1 MREIIKVKDV
11 VTKFG
16 SRIIHDGVSISIKEG
31 EIYGILGASGSG
43 KSTLLRE
50 MILLEHPYR
59 GVIEIFG
66 KNIQKISFKEELEL
80 KKRWG
85 VLFQFGALF
94 SSLNVIENVS
104 VVLEEYTDLP
114 AEFIYKTAL
123 SKLKLT
129 GLKEEAVYLMPKNL
143 SGGMVKRAALARALA
158 LDPEILFLDEPTSGL
173 DPVSARAFDSL
184 ILELHSLFKQTVV
197 MVTHDPQT
205 IANVLERFCILIDKK
220 VVFEGTFEEAV
231 KSKDKKV
238 QKFMKP
244 ILMEIE

>member
-1 MREIIKVKDV
+1 MKEIIKVRNLT
-11 VTKFG
+11 TKFG
-16 SRIIHDGVSISIKEG
+16 KKIIHDNIDITVYEG

-43 KSTLLRE
+43 KSTLMRE
-50 MILLEHPYR
+50 MILLEDR
-59 GVIEIFG
+59 FKGTVEVMG
-66 KNIQKISFKEELEL
+66 KNVKKLSLKDEIELV
-80 KKRWG
+80 KNWG

-94 SSLNVIENVS
+94 SSMNVLENIS

-114 AEFIYKTAL
+114 EEFIEKTAI
-123 SKLKLT
+123 SKIKLA
-129 GLKEEAVYLMPKNL
+129 GLNEDVAYQMPKSL

-158 LDPEILFLDEPTSGL
+158 LDPKLLFLDEPTSGL

-184 ILELHSLFKQTVV
+184 IKEIHSLFNPTVV

-231 KSKDKKV
+231 DSKEKRV
-238 QKFMKP
+238 QKFLKP

>member
-1 MREIIKVKDV
+1 MKEIIKVRNLT
-11 VTKFG
+11 TKFG
-16 SRIIHDGVSISIKEG
+16 QKVVHDNISITIYEG

-50 MILLEHPYR
+50 MILLEHSFK
-59 GVIEIFG
+59 GLIEIMG
-66 KNIQKISFKEELEL
+66 KDITKLSLKEEIEL
-80 KKRWG
+80 KKNWG

-94 SSLNVIENVS
+94 SSLNVLENIS

-114 AEFIYKTAL
+114 EEFIIKTAI

-129 GLKEEAVYLMPKNL
+129 GLKEEVAYQMPKNL

-158 LDPEILFLDEPTSGL
+158 LDPKLLFLDEPTSGL

-184 ILELHSLFKQTVV
+184 IKELHSLFKPTVV

-205 IANVLERFCILIDKK
+205 IANVLDRFCILIDKK
-220 VVFEGTFEEAV
+220 VVFEGTFDEAV
-231 KSKDKKV
+231 KSTDKKV
-238 QKFMKP
+238 QKFLKP

>member
-1 MREIIKVKDV
+1 MKEIIKVRNLT
-11 VTKFG
+11 TKFG
-16 SRIIHDGVSISIKEG
+16 KKIIHDNIDITVYEG

-43 KSTLLRE
+43 KSTLMRE
-50 MILLEHPYR
+50 MILLEDR
-59 GVIEIFG
+59 FKGTVEVMG
-66 KNIQKISFKEELEL
+66 KNVKKLSLKDEIELV
-80 KKRWG
+80 KNWG

-94 SSLNVIENVS
+94 SSMNVLENIS

-114 AEFIYKTAL
+114 EEFIEKTAISKIKLAGL
-123 SKLKLT
+123 S
-129 GLKEEAVYLMPKNL
+129 EDVAYQMPKSL

-158 LDPEILFLDEPTSGL
+158 LDPKILFLDEPTSGL

-184 ILELHSLFKQTVV
+184 IKEIHSLFNPTVV

-231 KSKDKKV
+231 KSDDKKV
-238 QKFMKP
+238 QKFLKP

>member
-1 MREIIKVKDV
+1 MREIIKVRNLT
-11 VTKFG
+11 TKFG
-16 SRIIHDGVSISIKEG
+16 QKVVHDNISITIYKG

-50 MILLEHPYR
+50 MILLEHSFK
-59 GVIEIFG
+59 GLIEIMG
-66 KNIQKISFKEELEL
+66 KDITKLSLKEEIEL
-80 KKRWG
+80 KKNWG

-94 SSLNVIENVS
+94 SSLNVLENIS

-114 AEFIYKTAL
+114 EEFIIKTAI

-129 GLKEEAVYLMPKNL
+129 GLKEEVAYQMPKNL

-158 LDPEILFLDEPTSGL
+158 LDPKLLFLDEPTSGL

-184 ILELHSLFKQTVV
+184 IKELHSLFKPTVV

-205 IANVLERFCILIDKK
+205 IANVLDRFCILIDKK
-220 VVFEGTFEEAV
+220 VVFEGTFDEAV
-231 KSKDKKV
+231 KSTDKKV
-238 QKFMKP
+238 QKFLKP

>member
-1 MREIIKVKDV
+1 MKEIIKVQNLT
-11 VTKFG
+11 TKFG
-16 SRIIHDGVSISIKEG
+16 KKIVHDNISISVREG

-50 MILLEHPYR
+50 MIMLEHSFT
-59 GVIEIFG
+59 GTIEIMG
-66 KNIQKISFKEELEL
+66 KNISKLSFKEEIEL
-80 KKRWG
+80 KKKWG

-94 SSLNVIENVS
+94 SSMNVLENVS
-104 VVLEEYTDLP
+104 VVLEEYTSLPKDL
-114 AEFIYKTAL
+114 ITKTAL

-129 GLKEEAVYLMPKNL
+129 GLKEEAAFLMPKNL

-173 DPVSARAFDSL
+173 DPVSAREFDSL
-184 ILELHSLFKQTVV
+184 LLELHSFFRQTVV

-220 VVFEGTFEEAV
+220 VIFEGTFEEAV
-231 KSKDKKV
+231 KSNDKKV
-238 QKFMKP
+238 QKFIKP

>member
-1 MREIIKVKDV
+1 MSEIIKVINL
-11 VTKFG
+11 TTRFG
-16 SRIIHDGVSISIKEG
+16 KKTVHENINISVKEG

-50 MILLEHPYR
+50 MILLEHR
-59 GVIEIFG
+59 FDGIIEILG
-66 KNIQKISFKEELEL
+66 KNIKKLSFKEEIEL
-80 KKRWG
+80 KKQWG

-94 SSLNVIENVS
+94 SSLNVLENVA

-114 AEFIYKTAL
+114 EEFIQEVAF
-123 SKLKLT
+123 SKLMLT
-129 GLKEEAVYLMPKNL
+129 GLKEDAVYLMPKNL

-158 LDPEILFLDEPTSGL
+158 LDPKLLFLDEPTSGL
-173 DPVSARAFDSL
+173 DPVSAREFDRL
-184 ILELHSLFKQTVV
+184 ILKLHGFFRQSVV

-205 IANVLERFCILIDKK
+205 IANVLDRFCILMNKK

-231 KSKDKKV
+231 KSPKKEV

>member
-1 MREIIKVKDV
+1 MKEIIKVQNLT
-11 VTKFG
+11 TKFG
-16 SRIIHDGVSISIKEG
+16 KKIVHDNISISVREG

-50 MILLEHPYR
+50 MIMLEHSFK
-59 GVIEIFG
+59 GTIEIMG
-66 KNIQKISFKEELEL
+66 KNISKLSFKEEIEL
-80 KKRWG
+80 KKKWG

-94 SSLNVIENVS
+94 SSMNVLENVS
-104 VVLEEYTDLP
+104 VVLEEYTSLPKDL
-114 AEFIYKTAL
+114 ITKTAL

-129 GLKEEAVYLMPKNL
+129 GLKEEAAFLMPKNL

-173 DPVSARAFDSL
+173 DPVSAREFDSL
-184 ILELHSLFKQTVV
+184 LLELHSFFRQTVV

-220 VVFEGTFEEAV
+220 VIFEGTFEEAV
-231 KSKDKKV
+231 KSNDKKV
-238 QKFMKP
+238 QKFIKP

>member
-1 MREIIKVKDV
+1 MKEIIKVRNV

-16 SRIIHDGVSISIKEG
+16 TRIVHDGINATIYEG

-50 MILLEHPYR
+50 MILLEHNFK
-59 GVIEIFG
+59 GTIEIMG
-66 KNIQKISFKEELEL
+66 KDIKKLSFKEEIEL
-80 KKRWG
+80 KKKWG

-94 SSLNVIENVS
+94 SSLNVLENIS

-114 AEFIYKTAL
+114 KEFIDETAI

-129 GLKEEAVYLMPKNL
+129 GLKEEVANLMPKNL

-158 LDPEILFLDEPTSGL
+158 LDPQILFLDEPTSGL
-173 DPVSARAFDSL
+173 DPVSARGFDKL
-184 ILELHSLFKQTVV
+184 IQELHSLFGQTVV

-205 IANVLERFCILIDKK
+205 IANVLDRFCILIDKK
-220 VVFEGTFEEAV
+220 VIFEGTFEEAV
-231 KSKDKKV
+231 KSPNRKV
-238 QKFMKP
+238 QKFIKP

>member
-1 MREIIKVKDV
+1 MREIIKVRNV
-11 VTKFG
+11 TTKFG
-16 SRIIHDGVSISIKEG
+16 SKIVHDNISITIYEG

-50 MILLEHPYR
+50 MILLEHNFK
-59 GVIEIFG
+59 GLIEIMG
-66 KNIQKISFKEELEL
+66 KDIKKLSFKEELEL
-80 KKRWG
+80 KKKWG

-94 SSLNVIENVS
+94 SSLNVLENIS
-104 VVLEEYTDLP
+104 VVLEEYTNLP
-114 AEFIYKTAL
+114 EEFITEVAI

-129 GLKEEAVYLMPKNL
+129 GLKEEVAYQMPKNL
-143 SGGMVKRAALARALA
+143 SGGMTKRAALARALA
-158 LDPEILFLDEPTSGL
+158 LDPVLLFLDEPTSGL
-173 DPVSARAFDSL
+173 DPVSARGFDKL

-205 IANVLERFCILIDKK
+205 IANVLDRFCILIDKK
-220 VVFEGTFEEAV
+220 VVFEGTFEEAI

-238 QKFMKP
+238 QKFIKP